1 MAGEAPVLVESSS
14 YIATKSN
21 LSLLL
26 NSVDSFLGPITRAFS
41 IPSAVILDAKRQY
54 VIKF

>member
-26 NSVDSFLGPITRAFS
+26 NSVDSFMGPITRAFS